1 MNRNLQIAAL
11 LVSST
16 LAAVAQNGNTKLYR
30 SGNEWVQEVHGTLS
44 PAKMVRIKSTAG
56 SIRVQGASQN
66 SINYVIREHVR
77 AGSEDAARREIGR
90 MHFTTQS
97 SGAMVRLQ
105 ADCEGSN
112 GGYMDFEVRV
122 PASTAQLKLETRG
135 GAVTAKN
142 IDGKVEANTG
152 GGNIQ
157 LDEIG
162 GVISV
167 ASSGGGIDIGKAGS
181 DVQVATGG
189 GNIHIGSAA
198 GRIIASSGG
207 GNLNIGAARLMT
219 LQTGAGSIKVVKC
232 SGRIKAETGGGSI
245 DLSEIEGPAQIETG
259 GGGIHVGPI
268 RGGLHAETGSG
279 PIIAT
284 LAPGTTFTDSR
295 LETAVGDIIVYV
307 PDGLGVTVRAAVEVP
322 RGQGILSDFPELKIT
337 RSGSYGAREAFAE
350 GALNGGGPVL
360 HVHTTSG
367 NIEFRRTG
375 KE

>member
-1 MNRNLQIAAL
+1 MAAIWIL
-11 LVSST
+11 KSGCRLV
-16 LAAVAQNGNTKLYR
+16 
-30 SGNEWVQEVHGTLS
+30 
-44 PAKMVRIKSTAG
+44 I
-56 SIRVQGASQN
+56 
-66 SINYVIREHVR
+66 
-77 AGSEDAARREIGR
+77 
-90 MHFTTQS
+90 
-97 SGAMVRLQ
+97 
-105 ADCEGSN
+105 
-112 GGYMDFEVRV
+112 
-122 PASTAQLKLETRG
+122 AQLKLETRG
-135 GAVTAKN
+135 GAVGEKYRRKSRGQHGRRKYTA
-142 IDGKVEANTG
+142 DA
-152 GGNIQ
+152 
-157 LDEIG
+157 DEIG

-167 ASSGGGIDIGKAGS
+167 ASSGGGIDIGKAGG

-284 LAPGTTFTDSR
+284 LAPGTTFTDTR
-295 LETAVGDIIVYV
+295 LRNAVGDIIVYV

-337 RSGSYGAREAFAE
+337 PLGELWRARGVCGRRSERRRARPARAHHQREYRVPAHRE
-350 GALNGGGPVL
+350 RVDHLTGGPVYDSYICNRDGYGWAGL
-360 HVHTTSG
+360 PRLLGPRSRSL
-367 NIEFRRTG
+367 IRKLRPKRRCIFWGAAGQWYSALTFAT
-375 KE
+375 